1 MCRPAR
7 SVSMRW
13 WNSRGGYVAGA
24 APPARCTS
32 NGTAM
37 SPCRCPSRRQHAP
50 ASSSSRSRHC
60 SRTRRTRVP
69 STSWPRRGRRPP
81 ASGCLL
87 AWGRRPPH
95 DPRGGKCHVQTT
107 DAFERYVAAA
117 PDAPELLRAVL
128 GRLRCFGAAAERLL
142 DGCAVPVRTTVR
154 ANVYDCDGGVP
165 THVDESALT
174 VLFTDSPG
182 SLLVGVGGR
191 RAPLRPVDARGL
203 ARRAAAGRGR
213 RSAAAAGHGVAPRR
227 HTARRR
233 STALRQRV
241 RERRL
246 AVGGLT
252 PRACSGRSAHESSG
266 PSS

>member
-1 MCRPAR
+1 MPPGPFRFDEVVEQPRGTWPALR
-7 SVSMRW
+7 RLRVHFQRHGHVAVPLPEPAAARARELVLAVPALLAHEAH
-13 WNSRGGYVAGA
+13 SRALDELA
-24 APPARCTS
+24 
-32 NGTAM
+32 
-37 SPCRCPSRRQHAP
+37 
-50 ASSSSRSRHC
+50 
-60 SRTRRTRVP
+60 
-69 STSWPRRGRRPP
+69 TSWA
-81 ASGCLL
+81 ASTGDGCLL

-191 RAPLRPVDARGL
+191 RAPLRPVDAEGWHAVL
-203 ARRAAAGRGR
+203 LPGA
-213 RSAAAAGHGVAPRR
+213 
-227 HTARRR
+227 
-233 STALRQRV
+233 
-241 RERRL
+241 
-246 AVGGLT
+246 AVGQLLPRVTASPHAAT
-252 PRACSGRSAHESSG
+252 PLGDGPRLSVSAFVSVGSPWAG
-266 PSS
+266 